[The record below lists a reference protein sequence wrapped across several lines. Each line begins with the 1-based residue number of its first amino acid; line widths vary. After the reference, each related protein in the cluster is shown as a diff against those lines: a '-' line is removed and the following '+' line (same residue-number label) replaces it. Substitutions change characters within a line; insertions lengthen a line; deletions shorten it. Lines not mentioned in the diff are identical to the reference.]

1 MVGPIP
7 SVEEAVPMSDKVE
20 LAAAFAVITA
30 AVLVNFPRLT
40 RMQVI
45 PIGLLLGVAIEV
57 VQGLTGRDASASDIA
72 VDVVGMLVV
81 LLAWTKRRLI

>member
-20 LAAAFAVITA
+20 FAAAFAVITA

-45 PIGLLLGVAIEV
+45 
-57 VQGLTGRDASASDIA
+57 RSDCFWASPS
-72 VDVVGMLVV
+72 
-81 LLAWTKRRLI
+81 RLYRA